1 MHKFKFAALAALS
14 SFALSGCATVINGNN
29 QDYKIKT
36 DPAGAKISFNNG
48 LSCESP
54 CKLELKRRKDFRAD
68 VAKEGYKPAY
78 VLIQSQFGGAVVG
91 NIILGGIVG
100 GVVDS
105 ANGSTNH
112 LAPAP
117 LSLRLAP
124 LGSDQEA
131 MLLDKKGKVVSTLQA
146 HNDKVRN
153 DLLKTLGADLVSD
166 SGKAPAGAEAAVPAA
181 TATEAAPA
189 PQPSPTPQ

>member
-1 MHKFKFAALAALS
+1 MHKFKLAALVALS
-14 SFALSGCATVINGNN
+14 SVALSGCATVINGNN

-36 DPAGAKISFNNG
+36 DPAGAKVTFNNG

-68 VAKEGYKPAY
+68 VTLDGYKPAY

-91 NIILGGIVG
+91 NVLLGGIVG

-117 LSLRLAP
+117 LSLKLAP
-124 LGSDQEA
+124 LGSSEET
-131 MLLDKKGKVVSTLQA
+131 MLLDKKGKVVSTLQT
-146 HNDKVRN
+146 HNDKVRK

-166 SGKAPAGAEAAVPAA
+166 AGKAPASAPAAVPAP
-181 TATEAAPA
+181 EASPA
-189 PQPSPTPQ
+189 PQPSPAQ

>member
-1 MHKFKFAALAALS
+1 MHKFRLAALIALS

-36 DPAGAKISFNNG
+36 DPSGAKVSFNNG

-68 VAKEGYKPAY
+68 VVKDGYKPAY

-91 NIILGGIVG
+91 NVILGGIVG

-117 LSLRLAP
+117 LSLKLAP
-124 LGSDQEA
+124 LGSNEET

-146 HNDKVRN
+146 HNDKVRK

-166 SGKAPAGAEAAVPAA
+166 TGKAPASTESAAPAA
-181 TATEAAPA
+181 AATEAAPA
-189 PQPSPTPQ
+189 PQPSPAVQ

>member
-1 MHKFKFAALAALS
+1 MHKFKFAALAAMS
-14 SFALSGCATVINGNN
+14 AFALSGCATVINGNN

-36 DPAGAKISFNNG
+36 DPAGAKVTFNNG

-68 VAKEGYKPAY
+68 VVKDGYKPAY

-91 NIILGGIVG
+91 NVILGGIVG

-117 LSLRLAP
+117 LSLKLAP
-124 LGSDQEA
+124 LGSSEET

-146 HNDKVRN
+146 HNDKVRK

-166 SGKAPAGAEAAVPAA
+166 TGKAPAAEPAA
-181 TATEAAPA
+181 AGTEAAPA
-189 PQPSPTPQ
+189 PQPSPAAQ